1 MPQVDIDKVSDLIRQ
16 ASDEFILP
24 RYNALKDSEVTTKTG
39 PRDFVTQADIEAE
52 AFLVQTLPDVLPGSI
67 VIGEE
72 GISSGTASL
81 EALKDAKTPVW
92 VVDPVDGTYNF
103 VHGNREFGVMVALV
117 IDGQTRTG
125 WIFDILGD
133 EMVIADAGAG
143 AFVNGERRLSVNPL
157 SEQAEFSGFINP
169 RYFPKPYQPH
179 VIAKKEEFKSCR
191 SMGCAAH
198 EYLNIARG
206 DAQFS
211 VYSRLKLWDHLP
223 GTLILKEAGGYVA
236 KWDMSDY
243 SVSDHAV
250 GLISAAS
257 EENWHIVRDMFLK
270 ELPELE

>member
-16 ASDEFILP
+16 ASAEFIMP
-24 RYNALKDSEVTTKTG
+24 RYQVLQDDEVATKTG

-52 AFLVQTLPDVLPGSI
+52 AFLVQRLPEILPGSI

-72 GISSGTASL
+72 GVSSGNASL
-81 EALKDAKTPVW
+81 DALKDPNAPVW

-103 VHGNREFGVMVALV
+103 VHGKREFGVMVALV
-117 IDGQTRTG
+117 VDGQTRTG
-125 WIFDILGD
+125 WIYDILGD
-133 EMVIADAGAG
+133 EMIVGDAGAG
-143 AFVNGERRLSVNPL
+143 AFVNGERRLSVQPQDNHIN
-157 SEQAEFSGFINP
+157 FSGFVNP
-169 RYFPKPYQPH
+169 RYFPKSYQPH
-179 VIAKKEEFKSCR
+179 VLEIKEQFKSCR

-211 VYSRLKLWDHLP
+211 VYSRLKPWDHLP
-223 GTLILKEAGGYVA
+223 GVLILQEAGGYAA

-243 SVSDHAV
+243 AAADHAV

-257 EENWHIVRDMFLK
+257 EENWNIVREMFLK
-270 ELPELE
+270 DLLEN